1 MKAKTFL
8 FLWSIAATMT
18 MVLTIPVV
26 SQTTV
31 IVTPPVNSQGWS
43 TADTNAGGSVSFV
56 TDATAPGGGVGAL
69 QLTTDATIAAKAQ
82 YLHGANTPLSDVTE
96 LSYYTKQVS
105 SPFAGGDPAYQ
116 LITFLNGG
124 TS

>member
-18 MVLTIPVV
+18 MVFTIPVV

-43 TADTNAGGSVSFV
+43 TNDTNAGGSVSFV
-56 TDATAPGGGVGAL
+56 TDATAPGDGAGAL
-69 QLTTDATIAAKAQ
+69 QLTTDVTTAAKAQ
-82 YLHGANTPLSDVTE
+82 YFHGTNTALSSITE

-105 SPFAGGDPAYQ
+105 ATFVGGDP
-116 LITFLNGG
+116 
-124 TS
+124 